1 VTIMANNLYRLVYIS
16 RNEILGDD
24 AVIRREIEQILERAR
39 DKNPQANIT
48 GALMFNAGSFA
59 QVLEGSHDDIQD
71 TFERIQ
77 CDPRHSHVVMLSL
90 EPVEERE
97 FSNWSMAYFGSDST
111 ASPKFGDITHGSDF
125 NAALLKGGRILDLIK
140 EHMQEAEIRAAVK
153 KLL

>member
-1 VTIMANNLYRLVYIS
+1 MANNLYRLVYIS

-90 EPVEERE
+90 EPV
-97 FSNWSMAYFGSDST
+97 
-111 ASPKFGDITHGSDF
+111 
-125 NAALLKGGRILDLIK
+125 
-140 EHMQEAEIRAAVK
+140 
-153 KLL
+153 